1 MSNQKKTALYCRLS
15 QDDGLDGDSNS
26 IQNQKSILQRF
37 AEDHHF
43 PNPCF
48 YVDDGFSGGNFQ
60 RPAFQQMIADMENGE
75 IGIIVTKDLSRLGR
89 NQLHTG
95 LYIEERFPMFG
106 VRYIAINDNVDTEN
120 AESNDLMPFK
130 NLFNEWFIRDTS
142 RKIRAVQKSKAER
155 GERLGTRA
163 PYGYVKDLETKK
175 LNIDEEAAAVVKR
188 IFALCAAGNG
198 PSRIA
203 TILTKEKVYCPSYYT
218 YQKYSLTH
226 SALDITKPY
235 HWSDS
240 AVANLL
246 ENEIYLGNTVNY
258 RFSTRSYKDK
268 RKIEHPRE
276 ECLVFENTH
285 PAIISKEVWDIVQRV
300 RKNKRRPTKM
310 NEQNKYSGLVVC
322 ADCGKAMVLHRAHT
336 MSADYNHFTC
346 RTYKKDGEACTAHYI
361 RECILDEI
369 VLEDLR
375 RVTAKAREHPQEFAE
390 YLNSKQSA
398 ELQKEI
404 RRLEKEKSTMQKR
417 KAELDAIFKK
427 LYEDSVLNRI
437 TSEQF
442 QMLSASYTDE
452 QAKLTEALP
461 QREAEIQ
468 RLKETVSNTAAFLD
482 KAKRYTDI
490 QELTPELLRLF
501 IQKIVV
507 YEKEVKWSKHAPQTV
522 EIHYADIGCMENR
535 QTAKPEQHKE
545 IPKVS

>member
-175 LNIDEEAAAVVKR
+175 LVIDEEAASIVKR

-203 TILTKEKVYCPSYYT
+203 TSLTKEKVLTPTMYAYI
-218 YQKYSLTH
+218 KYGMAHTG
-226 SALDITKPY
+226 LDTQRPY
-235 HWSDS
+235 HWSGDT
-240 AVANLL
+240 VADML
-246 ENEIYLGNTVNY
+246 ENEIYIGNTVNY
-258 RFSTRSYKDK
+258 RFSTKSYKDK
-268 RKIEHPRE
+268 RKMEHPRE

-375 RVTAKAREHPQEFAE
+375 RVTAEAREHPQEFAE

-404 RRLEKEKSTMQKR
+404 RKLEKEKSAMQKR

-427 LYEDSVLNRI
+427 LYEESVLGRI
-437 TSEQF
+437 TAEQF
-442 QMLSASYTDE
+442 QMLVASYTDE
-452 QAKLTEALP
+452 QAKLTESLP
-461 QREAEIQ
+461 QRESEIQ

-490 QELTPELLRLF
+490 QALTPELLRLF
-501 IQKIVV
+501 IQKIV
-507 YEKEVKWSKHAPQTV
+507 EKEVKWSKHAPQTV

-535 QTAKPEQHKE
+535 QTAKPEQRE
-545 IPKVS
+545 GIPMVS